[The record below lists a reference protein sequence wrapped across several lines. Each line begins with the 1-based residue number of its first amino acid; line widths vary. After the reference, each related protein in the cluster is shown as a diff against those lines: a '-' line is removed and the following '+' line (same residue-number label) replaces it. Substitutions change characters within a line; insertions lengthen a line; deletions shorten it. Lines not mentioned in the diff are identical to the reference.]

1 MRYNEIIR
9 RLLGLLLV
17 AAVCLISLSP
27 RVESERTKEE
37 FIAAAHVVESTETV
51 PGTNVSKTETVY
63 VSLSAD
69 GAVQSVSVTDHL
81 HSDLPQVRIEDVSDL
96 TQIQDVK
103 TDLYPV
109 LGTDRIYWDVD
120 GTDLYYNG
128 KSFSQPPVQL
138 GVSYTLDGNPI
149 APETLAG
156 QSGHVTM
163 TITAENTLVKN
174 VGGYTISCPIF
185 LVGGMLLP
193 EDGFENVEVTG
204 GSMISD
210 GAHRILLFTGI
221 PGMEESLGTAAL
233 GIPLLNDT
241 LANHTYTISADVQ
254 NFALGNMMFAA
265 VPFSSLDALTSGDL
279 STGLSGVK
287 SVFTDLETV
296 MNAFSGMGVQE
307 LVQMLYGDM
316 EQAQNLVSAVSE
328 AALLY
333 QENEALIQ
341 TLAGYAT
348 EENIAQLQKL
358 LTDLEQID
366 MVRLEALLSCELFQQ
381 LVDLISLI
389 DQEVRDV
396 VTVAEDAV
404 AIQPTM
410 DALKADLDT
419 PEAQAAIDRLPETAE
434 RLRALLQTLED
445 NRSLFDDLSVIQDSN
460 LQSGLESVLSVAQKY
475 SQLDVLNTA
484 QQQNLSGRLRAW
496 LDFGEEYDIFTQ
508 RTDAMTS
515 SVSFVYKLASIG

>member
-27 RVESERTKEE
+27 RVESERAGESYL
-37 FIAAAHVVESTETV
+37 AASHVVESTE
-51 PGTNVSKTETVY
+51 NQAAQISKTETVY
-63 VSLSAD
+63 VNLNAD
-69 GAVQSVSVTDHL
+69 GSVQQVSVTDHL
-81 HSDLPQVRIEDVSDL
+81 HSDLPQIRIEDASDL

-103 TDLYPV
+103 TNLYPV
-109 LGTDRIYWDVD
+109 SGPDRIYWDLD

-128 KSFSQPPVQL
+128 RSFNTPPVEFS
-138 GVSYTLDGNPI
+138 VSYTLDGT
-149 APETLAG
+149 AVTPETLAG
-156 QSGHVTM
+156 KSGHVTM
-163 TITAENTLVKN
+163 TISAENTLKKDA
-174 VGGYTISCPIF
+174 GGYSVFCPI
-185 LVGGMLLP
+185 LLAGGMLLP
-193 EDGFENVEVTG
+193 EDGFDNVEVEG
-204 GSMISD
+204 GSMLGD
-210 GAHRILLFTGI
+210 GAHRIILLTGI
-221 PGMEESLGTAAL
+221 PGMAESLGTES
-233 GIPLLNDT
+233 LNLPFLSGAMTDC
-241 LANHTYTISADVQ
+241 TYTISADVE
-254 NFALGNMMFAA
+254 NFSLGNMMFAA
-265 VPFSSLDALTSGDL
+265 VPFSSLEAFSRGDL
-279 STGLSGVK
+279 SAGLAGVK
-287 SVFTDLETV
+287 QVFADIETV
-296 MNAFSGMGVQE
+296 MNALSGMQIQE
-307 LVQMLYGDM
+307 LIQMLYGDM
-316 EQAQNLVSAVSE
+316 EQAQSLISAVGE

-333 QENEALIQ
+333 RENEALIQ

-348 EENIAQLQKL
+348 EENIARMEKL

-396 VTVAEDAV
+396 VTVAEDTV
-404 AIQPTM
+404 AIQPAM

-419 PEAQAAIDRLPETAE
+419 PEAQAAIDRLPETTE

-445 NRSLFDDLSVIQDSN
+445 NKQLFEDLDKIQDPSVTN
-460 LQSGLESVLSVAQKY
+460 GLQTILGVTQKY
-475 SQLDVLNTA
+475 AQLDSLNAARQT
-484 QQQNLSGRLRAW
+484 NLAGRTRAW